1 MIPMLISAAAA
12 PPDPFSPNYGCFMAD
27 FGCQASQTI
36 AQFMGSTIRNLGDF
50 IATMIAG
57 SFNTNIDQSSWQIAH
72 SQFLFWIAVT
82 APVILIVALVQIGI
96 AMILQDWSRIGRTA
110 AGATLAIPFSAI
122 CAWGMQKASGV
133 TDAVTISLTSTVQG
147 GDLSRG
153 LLRVVGLLDVT
164 KQAPN
169 AIMHNAQFT
178 QGGVIFTIVTQGA
191 QGPGSVGEY
200 VMALLVVGL
209 MMIAS
214 LFLFIAM
221 SIREFGLLALAA
233 MAPVGLMM
241 IGQPKL
247 TAWAQR
253 WMNLTVGLLIAK
265 PLAAG
270 VVLLAVE
277 LTNASLSIGVI
288 LVAAGAV
295 IAASFS
301 PLWATKLVSFAG
313 AEVGTALHH
322 RFSVRDQ
329 ISRVNTAAAPVRSA
343 ARVIKVG
350 R

>member
-1 MIPMLISAAAA
+1 MFELATQ
-12 PPDPFSPNYGCFMAD
+12 DPFSPNYGCFVSD
-27 FGCQASQTI
+27 FGCQASQ
-36 AQFMGSTIRNLGDF
+36 AVAGFMGSTIRNLGDF

-57 SFNTNIDQSSWQIAH
+57 AFNTNIDPGSWDIAH
-72 SQFLFWIAVT
+72 SQFLFWVAVT
-82 APVILIVALVQIGI
+82 APVIVIIALVQIGI
-96 AMILQDWSRIGRTA
+96 AMIIQDTSRIGRTA
-110 AGATLAIPFSAI
+110 AGAALAIPFSAI
-122 CAWGMQKASGV
+122 CVWGMQQFSGITDDV
-133 TDAVTISLTSTVQG
+133 TRNLTTSVQG
-147 GDLSRG
+147 GALSDG
-153 LLRVVGLLDVT
+153 LLRVVGIFDAP
-164 KQAPN
+164 KQATG
-169 AIMHNAQFT
+169 AAMASASFSKDSVIYLMAA
-178 QGGVIFTIVTQGA
+178 QGGQSQGA
-191 QGPGSVGEY
+191 VGEY
-200 VMALLVVGL
+200 VMALLIVGL

-247 TAWAQR
+247 TVWAQR
-253 WMNLTVGLLIAK
+253 WMSLTTGLLIAK

-270 VVLLAVE
+270 VILLAVQ
-277 LTNASLSIGVI
+277 LSKSSQSIGVI

-295 IAASFS
+295 IVASFS

-329 ISRVNTAAAPVRSA
+329 VSRAGTASAPVRSA

>member
-1 MIPMLISAAAA
+1 MLAFTA
-12 PPDPFSPNYGCFMAD
+12 PDPWSPNYGCFAAD

-36 AQFMGSTIRNLGDF
+36 AGFMASTIRNLGDF
-50 IATMIAG
+50 IATMVSGA
-57 SFNTNIDQSSWQIAH
+57 FNTNIDQNSWNIAH

-82 APVILIVALVQIGI
+82 APIILVIALVQIGI
-96 AMILQDWSRIGRTA
+96 AMILQDWARIGRTA
-110 AGATLAIPFSAI
+110 AGAALAIPFSGI
-122 CAWGMQKASGV
+122 CVWVMQRFSTV
-133 TDAVTISLTSTVQG
+133 TDDVTGNLTTTVQG
-147 GDLSRG
+147 GDLSAG
-153 LLRVVGLLDVT
+153 LLRVVGIFDAP
-164 KQAPN
+164 KQVAGAVMAN
-169 AIMHNAQFT
+169 AEFSKQ
-178 QGGVIFTIVTQGA
+178 GVIYAMAARGAAQQGA
-191 QGPGSVGEY
+191 VGEY
-200 VMALLVVGL
+200 VMALFVVGL

-233 MAPVGLMM
+233 IAPIGLMM

-253 WMNLTVGLLIAK
+253 WMSLTTGLLIAK

-270 VVLLAVE
+270 VILLAVE
-277 LTNASLSIGVI
+277 LSKASDSLGVI

-313 AEVGTALHH
+313 SEVGTALHR

-329 ISRVNTAAAPVRSA
+329 VSRAGTAAAPVRTV

>member
-1 MIPMLISAAAA
+1 MIDILAAA
-12 PPDPFSPNYGCFMAD
+12 PPDPFTPNYGCFVSD
-27 FGCQASQTI
+27 FGCQASQTV
-36 AQFMGSTIRNLGDF
+36 AGFMASTIVNLGNF

-57 SFNTNIDQSSWQIAH
+57 SFNTNIDQGSWSIAH
-72 SQFLFWIAVT
+72 SQFLFWVAVT
-82 APVILIVALVQIGI
+82 APVILIVALVHIGI
-96 AMILQDWSRIGRTA
+96 AMILQDWGRIGRTA
-110 AGATLAIPFSAI
+110 AGAALAIPFSAI
-122 CAWGMQKASGV
+122 CVWAMQQFSGITDNV
-133 TDAVTISLTSTVQG
+133 TRSLTTAAQG
-147 GDLSRG
+147 GDLSQS
-153 LLRVVGLLDVT
+153 LLRVVGLFDLP
-164 KQAPN
+164 KQSAN
-169 AIMHNAQFT
+169 TVMHSAQFT
-178 QGGVIFTIVTQGA
+178 QGGVIFVMAQQGA
-191 QGPGSVGEY
+191 QGPEGIGEY

-233 MAPVGLMM
+233 MAPIGLMM

-253 WMNLTVGLLIAK
+253 WMNLSVGLLIAK

-277 LTNASLSIGVI
+277 LTKASLSIGVI

-329 ISRVNTAAAPVRSA
+329 FSRASTASAPVRSA

>member
-1 MIPMLISAAAA
+1 MMLVLAA
-12 PPDPFSPNYGCFMAD
+12 PPDPFSPNYGCFISD

-57 SFNTNIDQSSWQIAH
+57 SFNTNIDAGSWEIAH
-72 SQFLFWIAVT
+72 SQFLFWLAVT
-82 APVILIVALVQIGI
+82 APIILIVALVQIGI
-96 AMILQDWSRIGRTA
+96 AMILQDWARIGRTA
-110 AGATLAIPFSAI
+110 AGAALAIPFSVI
-122 CAWGMQKASGV
+122 CVWGMQKASGITDDV
-133 TDAVTISLTSTVQG
+133 TQSLTTAVQG
-147 GDLSRG
+147 GDLSQS
-153 LLRVVGLLDVT
+153 LLRVVGLFDAP
-164 KQAPN
+164 KQINGA
-169 AIMHNAQFT
+169 AMKTMQFSHE
-178 QGGVIFTIVTQGA
+178 GVIFGMATQGA
-191 QGPGSVGEY
+191 QGPGAVGEY
-200 VMALLVVGL
+200 VMAVLVVGL
-209 MMIAS
+209 TMIAC

-247 TAWAQR
+247 SAWANR
-253 WMNLTVGLLIAK
+253 WINLTVGLLIAK

-277 LTNASLSIGVI
+277 LTKASLSIGVI

-329 ISRVNTAAAPVRSA
+329 FSRVNTAAAPVRSA

-350 R
+350 K

>member
-1 MIPMLISAAAA
+1 MTIMIIATAA
-12 PPDPFSPNYGCFMAD
+12 PPDPFAPNYGCFVAD
-27 FGCQASQTI
+27 FGCQASQTL

-50 IATMIAG
+50 IATMISG
-57 SFNTNIDQSSWQIAH
+57 SFNTNIDQGSWNIAH

-110 AGATLAIPFSAI
+110 AGAALAIPFSAI
-122 CAWGMQKASGV
+122 CVWGMQKASGI
-133 TDAVTISLTSTVQG
+133 TDDITSSLTTVAQG
-147 GDLSRG
+147 GDLAKG
-153 LLRVVGLLDVT
+153 LLRAVGLLDL
-164 KQAPN
+164 PN
-169 AIMHNAQFT
+169 QSANAVMHSSQFT
-178 QGGVIFTIVTQGA
+178 QGGVIYTMAAQGA
-191 QGPGSVGEY
+191 HGPAAVGDY
-200 VMALLVVGL
+200 VVALLVVGL

-221 SIREFGLLALAA
+221 SIREFGLLTLAA

-253 WMNLTVGLLIAK
+253 WMNLSVGLLIAK

-277 LTNASLSIGVI
+277 LTKASLSIGVI

-329 ISRVNTAAAPVRSA
+329 FSRASTASAPVRTA

>member
-1 MIPMLISAAAA
+1 MFAIATA
-12 PPDPFSPNYGCFMAD
+12 PDPFSPNYGCFVSD
-27 FGCQASQTI
+27 FGCQASQTV
-36 AQFMGSTIRNLGDF
+36 ARFMASTIVNLGNF
-50 IATMIAG
+50 IGTMISGA
-57 SFNTNIDQSSWQIAH
+57 FDTNIDQNSWNIAH
-72 SQFLFWIAVT
+72 SQFLFWVAVT
-82 APVILIVALVQIGI
+82 APIILVVALVQIGI
-96 AMILQDWSRIGRTA
+96 AMILQDWGRIGRTA
-110 AGATLAIPFSAI
+110 AGAALAIPFSAI
-122 CAWGMQKASGV
+122 CVWAMQQFSGITDDV
-133 TDAVTISLTSTVQG
+133 TRSLTTAVQG
-147 GDLSRG
+147 GDLSQS
-153 LLRVVGLLDVT
+153 LLRVVGLFDAP
-164 KQAPN
+164 KQLSGAVMRN
-169 AIMHNAQFT
+169 MQFSRDS
-178 QGGVIFTIVTQGA
+178 VIFGMATQGA
-191 QGPGSVGEY
+191 ANQGAIGEY

-253 WMNLTVGLLIAK
+253 WMNLSVGLLIAK

-277 LTNASLSIGVI
+277 LTKASLSIGVI
-288 LVAAGAV
+288 LVAAGAI

-329 ISRVNTAAAPVRSA
+329 FSRASTAAAPVRAA
-343 ARVIKVG
+343 ARVVKVG

>member
-1 MIPMLISAAAA
+1 MIELATQ
-12 PPDPFSPNYGCFMAD
+12 DPFSPNYGCFVSD
-27 FGCQASQTI
+27 FGCQASQAI
-36 AQFMGSTIRNLGDF
+36 AGFMGSTIRNLGDF
-50 IATMIAG
+50 IAAMIAG
-57 SFNTNIDQSSWQIAH
+57 AFNTNVDPGSWDIAH
-72 SQFLFWIAVT
+72 SQFLFWVAVT
-82 APVILIVALVQIGI
+82 APIIIIIALVQIGI
-96 AMILQDWSRIGRTA
+96 AMIIQDTSRIGRTA
-110 AGATLAIPFSAI
+110 AGAALAIPFSAI
-122 CAWGMQKASGV
+122 CVWGMQQFSGITDDV
-133 TDAVTISLTSTVQG
+133 TRNLTTSVQG
-147 GDLSRG
+147 GALSDG
-153 LLRVVGLLDVT
+153 LLRVVGIFDAP
-164 KQAPN
+164 KQATG
-169 AIMHNAQFT
+169 AAMASASFSKDSVIYLMAA
-178 QGGVIFTIVTQGA
+178 QGGQTQGA
-191 QGPGSVGEY
+191 VGEY
-200 VMALLVVGL
+200 VMALLIVGL

-247 TAWAQR
+247 TVWAQR
-253 WMNLTVGLLIAK
+253 WMSLATGLLIAK

-270 VVLLAVE
+270 VILLAVQ
-277 LTNASLSIGVI
+277 LSKSSQSIGVI

-295 IAASFS
+295 IVASFS

-329 ISRVNTAAAPVRSA
+329 VSRAGTASAPVRSA

>member
-1 MIPMLISAAAA
+1 MTIMIATVASA
-12 PPDPFSPNYGCFMAD
+12 PPDPFTPNYGCFVAD
-27 FGCQASQTI
+27 FGCQASQTV
-36 AQFMGSTIRNLGDF
+36 AQFMGSTIKNLGDF

-57 SFNTNIDQSSWQIAH
+57 SFNTNIDQGSWNIAH

-110 AGATLAIPFSAI
+110 AGAALAIPFSAI
-122 CAWGMQKASGV
+122 CVWGMQKASGI
-133 TDAVTISLTSTVQG
+133 TDDITHALTTAVQG
-147 GDLSRG
+147 GDLSQS
-153 LLRVVGLLDVT
+153 LLRVVGLFDAP
-164 KQAPN
+164 KQIHGAV
-169 AIMHNAQFT
+169 MKTMQFS
-178 QGGVIFTIVTQGA
+178 QDGVIWGMATQGA

-200 VMALLVVGL
+200 VMALLIVGL

-253 WMNLTVGLLIAK
+253 WLNLSVGLLIAK

-277 LTNASLSIGVI
+277 LTKASLSIGVI

-329 ISRVNTAAAPVRSA
+329 FSRASTAAAPVRTA
-343 ARVIKVG
+343 ARVVKVG

>member
-1 MIPMLISAAAA
+1 MLVLAAA
-12 PPDPFSPNYGCFMAD
+12 DPFSPNYGCFVSD
-27 FGCQASQTI
+27 FGCQASQTV
-36 AQFMGSTIRNLGDF
+36 AQFMASTTRNLGDF
-50 IATMIAG
+50 IATMIGG
-57 SFNTNIDQSSWQIAH
+57 SFNTNIDQGSWNIAH

-82 APVILIVALVQIGI
+82 APIILIVALIQIAI

-110 AGATLAIPFSAI
+110 AGAALAIPFAAI
-122 CAWGMQKASGV
+122 CVWGMQKASGITDDV
-133 TDAVTISLTSTVQG
+133 THALTSTVQG
-147 GDLSRG
+147 GDLSDS
-153 LLRVVGLLDVT
+153 LLRVVGLFDAP
-164 KQAPN
+164 KQLHGAV
-169 AIMHNAQFT
+169 MRTAQFSHD
-178 QGGVIFTIVTQGA
+178 GVIFAMATEGS
-191 QGPGSVGEY
+191 QGPNAVGEY
-200 VMALLVVGL
+200 VLALLVVGL

-247 TAWAQR
+247 TAWAQK
-253 WMNLTVGLLIAK
+253 WMNLAVGLLIAK

-277 LTNASLSIGVI
+277 LTKASLSIGVI

-329 ISRVNTAAAPVRSA
+329 FSRASTASAPVRTA

>member
-1 MIPMLISAAAA
+1 MSIMFVLSA
-12 PPDPFSPNYGCFMAD
+12 PPDPFSPNYGCFLSD
-27 FGCQASQTI
+27 FSCQASQTV
-36 AQFMGSTIRNLGDF
+36 AQFMASTIRNLGDF
-50 IATMIAG
+50 IATMIGGA
-57 SFNTNIDQSSWQIAH
+57 FNTNIDQGSWNIAH
-72 SQFLFWIAVT
+72 SQFLFWVAVT

-96 AMILQDWSRIGRTA
+96 AMILQDWHRIGRTA
-110 AGATLAIPFSAI
+110 AGAALAIPFSAI
-122 CAWGMQKASGV
+122 CVWGMQKASGV
-133 TDAVTISLTSTVQG
+133 TDAITTSLTTTVQG
-147 GDLSRG
+147 GDLSKG
-153 LLRVVGLLDVT
+153 LLRVIGILDVS

-169 AIMHNAQFT
+169 AVMHNSQFT
-178 QGGVIFTIVTQGA
+178 QGGVIFTMVSQGA
-191 QGPGSVGEY
+191 QGPASVGEY

-277 LTNASLSIGVI
+277 LTKASLSISVI
-288 LVAAGAV
+288 LIAAGAV

-322 RFSVRDQ
+322 RFSMRDQ
-329 ISRVNTAAAPVRSA
+329 FSRVNTAAAPVRSA

>member
-1 MIPMLISAAAA
+1 MIALAAT
-12 PPDPFSPNYGCFMAD
+12 DPFSPNYGCFVSD
-27 FGCQASQTI
+27 FGCQASQTV
-36 AQFMGSTIRNLGDF
+36 AGFMASTIKNLGDF

-57 SFNTNIDQSSWQIAH
+57 AFNTNIDQGSWNIAQ

-82 APVILIVALVQIGI
+82 APIILIIALVQIGI
-96 AMILQDWSRIGRTA
+96 AMILQDWARIGRTA
-110 AGATLAIPFSAI
+110 AGAALAIPFSAI
-122 CAWGMQKASGV
+122 CVWGMQKFSGI
-133 TDAVTISLTSTVQG
+133 TDDITRSLTTTVQG
-147 GDLSRG
+147 GDLGKG
-153 LLRVVGLLDVT
+153 LLRVIGILDLP
-164 KQAPN
+164 KQTSN
-169 AIMHNAQFT
+169 VVMHSAQFS
-178 QGGVIFTIVTQGA
+178 QGGVIYTMAAQGA
-191 QGPGSVGEY
+191 QGPNSVGEY
-200 VMALLVVGL
+200 VMALLVVAL
-209 MMIAS
+209 MMIAAV
-214 LFLFIAM
+214 FLFISM

-253 WMNLTVGLLIAK
+253 WMNLSVGLLIAK

-277 LTNASLSIGVI
+277 LTKSSLSVGVI

-329 ISRVNTAAAPVRSA
+329 VSRASTAAAPVRGA

>member
-1 MIPMLISAAAA
+1 MVIVAAA
-12 PPDPFSPNYGCFMAD
+12 PADPFSPNYSCFVAD

-57 SFNTNIDQSSWQIAH
+57 AFNTDIDQGSWEIAH

-96 AMILQDWSRIGRTA
+96 AMILQDWARIGRTA
-110 AGATLAIPFSAI
+110 AGAALAIPFSAI
-122 CAWGMQKASGV
+122 CVWGMQKASGI
-133 TDAVTISLTSTVQG
+133 TDAVTTSLTTTVQG
-147 GDLSRG
+147 GDLSTG
-153 LLRVVGLLDVT
+153 LLRVVGLLDIT

-169 AIMHNAQFT
+169 VIMHNAQFT
-178 QGGVIFTIVTQGA
+178 QGGVIFTVAAQGA
-191 QGPGSVGEY
+191 QGPAAVGDY
-200 VMALLVVGL
+200 VIALLVVGL

-253 WMNLTVGLLIAK
+253 WINLSIGLLIAK

-277 LTNASLSIGVI
+277 LTKASLNIGVV

-329 ISRVNTAAAPVRSA
+329 FSRASTAAAPVRSA

-350 R
+350 K

>member
-1 MIPMLISAAAA
+1 MIAIAAG
-12 PPDPFSPNYGCFMAD
+12 DPWSPNYGCFVGD
-27 FGCQASQTI
+27 FGCQALQTV
-36 AQFMGSTIRNLGDF
+36 AGFMASTIRNLGDF
-50 IATMIAG
+50 IATMVSGA
-57 SFNTNIDQSSWQIAH
+57 FNNNIDQNSWNIAH
-72 SQFLFWIAVT
+72 SQFLFWVAIT
-82 APVILIVALVQIGI
+82 APIILIIALVQIGI
-96 AMILQDWSRIGRTA
+96 AMILQDWARIGRTA
-110 AGATLAIPFSAI
+110 AGAALAIPFSAV
-122 CAWGMQKASGV
+122 CVWAMQQFSAV
-133 TDAVTISLTSTVQG
+133 TDDITRNLTTSVQG
-147 GDLSRG
+147 GDLSDG
-153 LLRVVGLLDVT
+153 LLRVVGLFDAP
-164 KQAPN
+164 KQASN
-169 AIMHNAQFT
+169 AVMHSAEFT
-178 QGGVIFTIVTQGA
+178 QGGVIYSMVSQGA
-191 QGPGSVGEY
+191 QSQGAVGEY

-214 LFLFIAM
+214 LFLFVAM
-221 SIREFGLLALAA
+221 AIREFGLLALAA

-253 WMNLTVGLLIAK
+253 WMNLTTGLLIAK

-277 LTNASLSIGVI
+277 LTKSSLSIGVL
-288 LVAAGAV
+288 LVAACAV

-329 ISRVNTAAAPVRSA
+329 VSRASTATVPVRTA
-343 ARVIKVG
+343 ARVLKVG

>member
-1 MIPMLISAAAA
+1 MLAIAAAA
-12 PPDPFSPNYGCFMAD
+12 PPDPFSPNYSCFVAD
-27 FGCQASQTI
+27 FGCQSSQAL
-36 AQFMGSTIRNLGDF
+36 AQFMGSTTKNLGDF
-50 IATMIAG
+50 TATMIAG
-57 SFNTNIDQSSWQIAH
+57 SFNVNIDQGSWNIAH

-82 APVILIVALVQIGI
+82 APVILIIALVQIGI

-110 AGATLAIPFSAI
+110 AGAALAIPFSAI
-122 CAWGMQKASGV
+122 CVWGMQKASGITDDV
-133 TDAVTISLTSTVQG
+133 THTLTSVVQG
-147 GDLSRG
+147 GDLSQG
-153 LLRVVGLLDVT
+153 LLRVLGLFDAP
-164 KQAPN
+164 KQ
-169 AIMHNAQFT
+169 IHGTVMKTMQFS
-178 QGGVIFTIVTQGA
+178 QDGVIWGMATQGA
-191 QGPGSVGEY
+191 QGPGAVGEY
-200 VMALLVVGL
+200 VMALIIVAL
-209 MMIAS
+209 MAIAS
-214 LFLFIAM
+214 LFLFVAM

-247 TAWAQR
+247 TAWAQS
-253 WMNLTVGLLIAK
+253 WINVSVGLLIAK

-277 LTNASLSIGVI
+277 LTKTSLSIGVI

-295 IAASFS
+295 MAASFS

-329 ISRVNTAAAPVRSA
+329 FSRASTVAAPVRAA
-343 ARVIKVG
+343 ARIVKVG

>member
-1 MIPMLISAAAA
+1 MLVLGA
-12 PPDPFSPNYGCFMAD
+12 PDPFSPNYGCFVSD
-27 FGCQASQTI
+27 FGCQASQTV
-36 AQFMGSTIRNLGDF
+36 AQFMASTIRNLGDF

-57 SFNTNIDQSSWQIAH
+57 SFNTNIDQGSWNIAH

-82 APVILIVALVQIGI
+82 APIILIVALIQIAI

-110 AGATLAIPFSAI
+110 AGAALAIPFAAI
-122 CAWGMQKASGV
+122 CVWGMQKA
-133 TDAVTISLTSTVQG
+133 ARALTSTVQG
-147 GDLSRG
+147 GDLSDS
-153 LLRVVGLLDVT
+153 LLRVVGLFDAP
-164 KQAPN
+164 KQLHGAV
-169 AIMHNAQFT
+169 MRTMQFSHD
-178 QGGVIFTIVTQGA
+178 GVIFAMATEGS
-191 QGPGSVGEY
+191 QGPNAVGEY
-200 VMALLVVGL
+200 VLALLVVGL

-247 TAWAQR
+247 TAWAQK
-253 WMNLTVGLLIAK
+253 WMNLSVGLLIAK

-277 LTNASLSIGVI
+277 LTKASLSIGVI

-329 ISRVNTAAAPVRSA
+329 FSRATTAAAPVRTA

>member
-1 MIPMLISAAAA
+1 MLISAAVA

-27 FGCQASQTI
+27 FGCQASQTV
-36 AQFMGSTIRNLGDF
+36 AQFMGSTIRNLGNF

-57 SFNTNIDQSSWQIAH
+57 AFNTNIDQGSWEIAH

-96 AMILQDWSRIGRTA
+96 AMILQDWARIGRTA
-110 AGATLAIPFSAI
+110 AGAALAIPFSAI
-122 CAWGMQKASGV
+122 CVWGMQKASGV
-133 TDAVTISLTSTVQG
+133 TDAVTTSLTSTVQG
-147 GDLSRG
+147 GDLSQG
-153 LLRVVGLLDVT
+153 LLRVVGLLDIT

-169 AIMHNAQFT
+169 AVMHNAQFT
-178 QGGVIFTIVTQGA
+178 QGGVIFTIASQGA

-200 VMALLVVGL
+200 VLALLVVGL

-253 WMNLTVGLLIAK
+253 WLNLSVGLLIAK

-277 LTNASLSIGVI
+277 LTKASLSIGVI

-329 ISRVNTAAAPVRSA
+329 FSRASTASAPVRTA
-343 ARVIKVG
+343 ARIVKVG

>member
-1 MIPMLISAAAA
+1 MLISAAAA

-27 FGCQASQTI
+27 FGCQASQTV

-110 AGATLAIPFSAI
+110 AGAALAIPFSAI
-122 CAWGMQKASGV
+122 CVWGMQKASGV

-147 GDLSRG
+147 GDLSKG

-169 AIMHNAQFT
+169 AVMHNAQFA

-209 MMIAS
+209 MTIAS

-253 WMNLTVGLLIAK
+253 WMNLTIGLLIAK

-277 LTNASLSIGVI
+277 LTKASLSIGVI

-329 ISRVNTAAAPVRSA
+329 FSRANTAAAPVRSA

>member
-1 MIPMLISAAAA
+1 MMLVLAA
-12 PPDPFSPNYGCFMAD
+12 PPDPFSPNYGCFLSD
-27 FGCQASQTI
+27 FGCQTSQTV

-57 SFNTNIDQSSWQIAH
+57 SFNTNIDQSSWEIAH
-72 SQFLFWIAVT
+72 SQFLFWVAIT

-96 AMILQDWSRIGRTA
+96 AMILQDWARIGRTA
-110 AGATLAIPFSAI
+110 AGAALAIPFAAI
-122 CAWGMQKASGV
+122 CVWGMQKASGV
-133 TDAVTISLTSTVQG
+133 TDAVTASLTSTVQG
-147 GDLSRG
+147 GDLSQG
-153 LLRVVGLLDVT
+153 LLRVVGILDIT

-169 AIMHNAQFT
+169 AVMHNAQFT
-178 QGGVIFTIVTQGA
+178 QSGVVFTIAAQGA
-191 QGPGSVGEY
+191 QGPGAVGEY
-200 VMALLVVGL
+200 VLALLVVGL

-253 WMNLTVGLLIAK
+253 WMNLTIGLLIAK

-277 LTNASLSIGVI
+277 LTKASLSIGVI

-329 ISRVNTAAAPVRSA
+329 FSRVNTAAAPVRSA

>member
-1 MIPMLISAAAA
+1 VIDMLALAAS
-12 PPDPFSPNYGCFMAD
+12 DPFSPNYGCFISD
-27 FGCQASQTI
+27 FGCQASQTV
-36 AQFMGSTIRNLGDF
+36 AQFMASTIRNLGDF

-57 SFNTNIDQSSWQIAH
+57 AFNTNIDQGSWNIAH

-82 APVILIVALVQIGI
+82 APIILIVALIQIAI
-96 AMILQDWSRIGRTA
+96 AMILQDWTRIGRTA
-110 AGATLAIPFSAI
+110 AGAALAIPFSAI
-122 CAWGMQKASGV
+122 CVWAMQQFSGITDDV
-133 TDAVTISLTSTVQG
+133 TRSLTTSVQG
-147 GDLSRG
+147 GDLSQS
-153 LLRVVGLLDVT
+153 LLRVVGIFDLP
-164 KQAPN
+164 KQASGV
-169 AIMHNAQFT
+169 MHSAEFIKGGAVFT
-178 QGGVIFTIVTQGA
+178 MGTEGA
-191 QGPGSVGEY
+191 QGPAAVGEY

-209 MMIAS
+209 MMIAT

-253 WMNLTVGLLIAK
+253 WMNLTAGLLIAK

-277 LTNASLSIGVI
+277 LTKASLSIGVV

-329 ISRVNTAAAPVRSA
+329 FSRASTAAAPVRTA
-343 ARVIKVG
+343 ARVIRVG
-350 R
+350 K

>member
-1 MIPMLISAAAA
+1 MIDIATSA
-12 PPDPFSPNYGCFMAD
+12 PPDPFAPNYGCFVAD
-27 FGCQASQTI
+27 FGCQASQTV
-36 AQFMGSTIRNLGDF
+36 AQFMGSTIKNLGDF

-57 SFNTNIDQSSWQIAH
+57 SFNTNIDEGSWNIAH

-110 AGATLAIPFSAI
+110 AGAGLAIPFSAI
-122 CAWGMQKASGV
+122 CVWGMQKASGI
-133 TDAVTISLTSTVQG
+133 TDDITSSLTTVAQG
-147 GDLSRG
+147 GDLAKG
-153 LLRVVGLLDVT
+153 LLRVVGLLDL
-164 KQAPN
+164 PN
-169 AIMHNAQFT
+169 QSANAVMHSSQFT
-178 QGGVIFTIVTQGA
+178 QGGVIYAMAAQGA
-191 QGPGSVGEY
+191 HGPAAVGDY
-200 VMALLVVGL
+200 VVALLVVGL
-209 MMIAS
+209 TMTAS

-277 LTNASLSIGVI
+277 LTKASLSVGVI

-329 ISRVNTAAAPVRSA
+329 FSRASTASAPVRSA
-343 ARVIKVG
+343 ARIVKVG